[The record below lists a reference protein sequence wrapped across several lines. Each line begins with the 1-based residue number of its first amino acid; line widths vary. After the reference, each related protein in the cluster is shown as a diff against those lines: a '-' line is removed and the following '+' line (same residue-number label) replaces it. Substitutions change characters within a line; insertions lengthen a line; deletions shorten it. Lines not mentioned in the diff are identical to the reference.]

1 MTRYL
6 IAIAVLAVAVGVSG
20 ELQTTD
26 FVVPENPLAG
36 DDFLHEDPAEGAKK
50 AVGDDLL
57 LSIEDSTVAKSKAQ
71 WGRRRRKKGSWVDS
85 ATKAVTKTATDTAKT
100 VTKVAETAAE
110 ATKKTWDDS
119 VKTIK
124 DSKQY
129 KAASNWG
136 KKAVD
141 STGKFTSSAWNDVE
155 DAANDVADHVTEFAN
170 SIANWFTSFQCDLNS
185 STMNDFINSAFSA
198 NPSQLKKLTSMG
210 SDASSIK
217 DGANTVAAAACTAI
231 WAVAEATNP
240 IAAVFTGIITTF
252 KNKCPAIAGGNAP
265 ALSLGITLDASAAA
279 GVQSAGAG
287 AELGIAIDSTGEKY
301 CYVGVCV
308 SRGIT
313 VPPVAE
319 AGTDVGIALS
329 LWENAGCIPGE
340 SQAATLGFDVSI
352 PVAAGSLGVSV
363 DLTYVFE
370 SDNIA
375 NFYGVTVGGTGSV
388 GTVTIPASASVSMG
402 FCWAWCIGID
412 GQSC

>member
-1 MTRYL
+1 
-6 IAIAVLAVAVGVSG
+6 
-20 ELQTTD
+20 
-26 FVVPENPLAG
+26 VPENPLAG

-50 AVGDDLL
+50 VVSDDLL
-57 LSIEDSTVAKSKAQ
+57 LSIEDSTVAKSQSQ
-71 WGRRRRKKGSWVDS
+71 WGRRRRKKSWVDT

-100 VTKVAETAAE
+100 VTSAAE
-110 ATKKTWDDS
+110 SVADATKKTWDDA

-129 KAASNWG
+129 KAAQNWG
-136 KKAVD
+136 KKAI
-141 STGKFTSSAWNDVE
+141 STTGKFAESAWNDVE

-170 SIANWFTSFQCDLNS
+170 SIAEWFTSFQCDLDAS
-185 STMNDFINSAFSA
+185 SMQDFINNAFSA
-198 NPSQLKKLTSMG
+198 NPDQWKKLTSMG

-217 DGANTVAAAACTAI
+217 DGANTAATAACTAI
-231 WAVAEATNP
+231 WAVVETTNP
-240 IAAVFTGIITTF
+240 VVATLTSIITTF
-252 KNKCPAIAGGNAP
+252 KSKCPAIAGGNAP
-265 ALSLGITLDASAAA
+265 AMSLGITLDASATA
-279 GVQSAGAG
+279 GVDSFGAG
-287 AELGIAIDSTGEKY
+287 AELGIAIDSNGDKY

-313 VPPVAE
+313 VPPVVD
-319 AGTDVGIALS
+319 GGVDVGIALS

-375 NFYGVTVGGTGSV
+375 NFYGVTVGGTGST
-388 GTVTIPASASVSMG
+388 GSVTIPASASVSMA
-402 FCWAWCIGID
+402 FCWAWCITLD
-412 GQSC
+412 GTGC